1 MTSKF
6 AGERGPS
13 RSLLVEIGIAPTHA
27 PEPRRDFDA
36 LVEHQVTAWLE
47 AAALVDIVGS
57 VAEASRRLR
66 VTRRSIDDAR
76 WVLELDG
83 LDGLRDRAARAV
95 RRRATYRRRVEQE
108 ILAVARANP
117 RWGRKRVAKAVAR
130 RGYVASPSA
139 VRRVLR
145 CRATG
150 QVTDA
155 PTSDAAGEP
164 SGLHVADA

>member
-1 MTSKF
+1 MATETTPSDVW
-6 AGERGPS
+6 RGHE
-13 RSLLVEIGIAPTHA
+13 VFE
-27 PEPRRDFDA
+27 A
-36 LVEHQVTAWLE
+36 LVERQVTAWLE

-57 VAEASRRLR
+57 VAEASRRLG

-83 LDGLRDRAARAV
+83 LGGLRERAARAV
-95 RRRATYRRRVEQE
+95 RRRATYRCRVEQE

-130 RGYVASPSA
+130 RGYAASPSA
-139 VRRVLR
+139 VRRVLVR

-155 PTSDAAGEP
+155 PTSQAAGDP
-164 SGLHVADA
+164 SGLHVAGA